1 MDVEV
6 MPEGFAP
13 RRRGRK
19 PTYDI
24 SDVLAGL
31 AAHPG
36 NWVKFKLSP
45 EQARSARNQLS
56 KMGFDVA
63 IENGVNSGEPTVV
76 YVRSQG

>member
-6 MPEGFAP
+6 MPTGFAP

-31 AAHPG
+31 AAHPD
-36 NWVKFKLSP
+36 NWVKFTLIP
-45 EQARSARNQLS
+45 EQARSAQRQLA

-63 IENGVNSGEPTVV
+63 VENTSEEQSVV
-76 YVRSQG
+76 YVRSK